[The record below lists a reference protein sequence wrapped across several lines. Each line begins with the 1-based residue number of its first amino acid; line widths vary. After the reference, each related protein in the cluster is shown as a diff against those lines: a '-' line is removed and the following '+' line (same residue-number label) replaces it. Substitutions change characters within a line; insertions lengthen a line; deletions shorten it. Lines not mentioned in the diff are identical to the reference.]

1 MGRQECLPHRR
12 RVTGWMGNVMPRM
25 LRRKPREVVPE
36 VPALPEHPKVTGRGL
51 RPDSRFNDL
60 LVSKF
65 INCMM
70 YEGRKTTSQIVFYRA
85 MDIVAEKSGGNPM
98 EVFQT
103 ALSNVRPMI
112 EVKSRRVGGATWQV
126 PVEVSKKRAQSLAI
140 RWILEAARSKKGRPM
155 AERLAGELM
164 DAFKKEGTAITKREN
179 THKMAEANKAFAHFA
194 W

>member
-1 MGRQECLPHRR
+1 
-12 RVTGWMGNVMPRM
+12 MPRM
-25 LRRKPREVVPE
+25 MRKKPREVKVE
-36 VPALPEHPKVTGRGL
+36 VPALPEHPRVTGRGL
-51 RPDSRFNDL
+51 RPDPRFGDL

-70 YEGRKTTSQIVFYRA
+70 YEGRKTTSQSIFYQA
-85 MDIVAEKSGGNPM
+85 MDIVAEKNGGNPM
-98 EVFQT
+98 EVFQA
-103 ALSNVRPMI
+103 ALNNVKPLI

-126 PVEVSKKRAQSLAI
+126 PVEVSRKRAQSLAI
-140 RWILEAARSKKGRPM
+140 RWILEATRSKKGRPM

-164 DAFKKEGTAITKREN
+164 DAFKKEGAAITKREN